1 MGNDYNDCVLTYGK
15 LTLAYQTGT
24 YANFGVTMTSQNT
37 SLIIL
42 MVGFAVGR
50 AILPMRNAKK
60 GLADFL

>member
-37 SLIIL
+37 SPYNT

-50 AILPMRNAKK
+50 AILPTGHMYPDLMAVN
-60 GLADFL
+60 

>member
-37 SLIIL
+37 SPYNTY
-42 MVGFAVGR
+42 GR
-50 AILPMRNAKK
+50 ICRLTSNPTNWTHVS
-60 GLADFL
+60 